1 MGTGI
6 VAAIPIVIGPYRQ
19 GWRTAIER
27 KYFSDDFFDSYTVG
41 EEKEMYTIKSALLLN
56 NYFSFLTEFYD
67 CIGEKDDLGTV
78 PNVNTYDEFKAAF
91 DRDTRN
97 AKCPYLE
104 SSRGMFSIL
113 GGECKEYWLFYF
125 GSYKAYLETYCTLLH
140 FERTLARALKNPL
153 ANLVKFGI
161 YG

>member
-1 MGTGI
+1 MGAGI
-6 VAAIPIVIGPYRQ
+6 AAAIPIVLRQ
-19 GWRTAIER
+19 DSHDWGTAIER
-27 KYFSDDFFDSYTVG
+27 KYFSDNFFECYTVD
-41 EEKEMYTIKSALLLN
+41 EEKKIYTIKPQLLLN

-78 PNVNTYDEFKAAF
+78 PNVNTYDAFEAAF
-91 DRDTRN
+91 DRDARN

-104 SSRGMFSIL
+104 SYHIMFSML

-140 FERTLARALKNPL
+140 FERTLTRALKKPL
-153 ANLVKFGI
+153 ASLVKFGI